1 MPQTDSAPPTQPPA
15 CAMSAEK
22 PTVTEPK
29 PDLKAVLDKAAE
41 VFEILREISK
51 TRPVTPMDA
60 AEALGDPAQTA
71 AMKEFTEGKLS
82 YAEMR
87 GLCG

>member
-1 MPQTDSAPPTQPPA
+1 
-15 CAMSAEK
+15 MSAQN
-22 PTVTEPK
+22 PTATEPK
-29 PDLKAVLDKAAE
+29 PDLEAVVDKAAE
-41 VFEILREISK
+41 VLEKLREISK

-71 AMKEFTEGKLS
+71 AMKKFTEGKLS